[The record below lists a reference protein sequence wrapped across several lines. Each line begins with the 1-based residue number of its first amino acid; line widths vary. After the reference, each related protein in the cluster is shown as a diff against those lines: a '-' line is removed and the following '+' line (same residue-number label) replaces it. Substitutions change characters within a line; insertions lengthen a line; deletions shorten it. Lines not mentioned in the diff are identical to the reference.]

1 MSKKYA
7 PLWLEVHLEGCC
19 KFYFVLWTLLDKRPR
34 LSCCFFDKSNMYI
47 LSNTD
52 NAAQRNK
59 SMDQVFLKE
68 NEKLVFACITIK
80 ILSLYPFCILKKMYY
95 EQKKIGAENLIFLF
109 FCCLGKWN

>member
-80 ILSLYPFCILKKMYY
+80 ILSLYPFCIKCIMNK
-95 EQKKIGAENLIFLF
+95 KKIGAENLIFFIL
-109 FCCLGKWN
+109 LLSG